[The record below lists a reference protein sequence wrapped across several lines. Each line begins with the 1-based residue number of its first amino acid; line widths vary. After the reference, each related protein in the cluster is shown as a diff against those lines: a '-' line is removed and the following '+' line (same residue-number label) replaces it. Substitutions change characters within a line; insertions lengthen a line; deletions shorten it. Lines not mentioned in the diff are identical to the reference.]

1 MRCALITL
9 LSMAVSGCF
18 PAAIRSL
25 PGSTIAVVDDQGQ
38 PVENARLRLV
48 TYQDFIQRVVPT
60 TPDTFH
66 SNRQGIV
73 KLPSGRDLVIQMAL
87 PDAYRFYAWQ
97 FCLSKEGYGATIGGI
112 QAGERVPQ
120 VVLHAFD
127 GTSTCRFSA
136 EKRSLEVV
144 ETP

>member
-1 MRCALITL
+1 MRCALIIAL
-9 LSMAVSGCF
+9 AVVTSGCF

-25 PGSTIAVVDDQGQ
+25 PGSTITVVDSQGQ
-38 PVENARLRLV
+38 PVENASLRLV

-66 SNRQGIV
+66 SNHKGVI
-73 KLPSGRDLVIQMAL
+73 KLPSRRDLVIQVAL

-97 FCLSKEGYGATIGGI
+97 FCLSKAGYRATIEGI
-112 QAGERVPQ
+112 QAGERVPP
-120 VVLHAFD
+120 VVLHASG
-127 GTSTCRFSA
+127 GTSTCRYSA